1 MTILKEMD
9 QNLRFS
15 NRIVLSVLSLTLLLV
30 FFQLS
35 FSISNSENVLLV
47 INMISY
53 QKTLL
58 IFIVFSLLLYVLLS
72 IIKASVDSKVNE
84 EHINTLLKLI
94 KYFFFNSIVGYA
106 LIILY
111 YNFDSILGYTVVKDR
126 IEMNILGVVIFSMII
141 PLARYLTLNYNSKIH
156 AVISLQLMIVLI
168 IVARRIFQGAI
179 IVEFSAVAYLFV
191 PTVFLLRI
199 RRLYITAAYAGFMA
213 GLFYYFYIILNGGN
227 TYHTLIDSKVYLSM
241 FSHGTLLLVSL
252 IYMKRIKFA
261 TKELL
266 LVVAYLLFSLF
277 WAIVNRP
284 ETNEFKFFIYDII
297 DGELLNVFFE
307 NLSNVHYL
315 IYYILLALFLLFSMR
330 IFIRIN
336 TYFMKDTL

>member
-1 MTILKEMD
+1 MGDLNNENQDLKNSNIL
-9 QNLRFS
+9 
-15 NRIVLSVLSLTLLLV
+15 VLCILSLVTLLV
-30 FFQLS
+30 FLQLL
-35 FSISNSENVLLV
+35 FIINNSKDILYVS
-47 INMISY
+47 NMISY

-58 IFIVFSLLLYVLLS
+58 IFAIFSIL
-72 IIKASVDSKVNE
+72 I
-84 EHINTLLKLI
+84 TLLFFVIKTTIEIQLYGETIKTLLRLI
-94 KYFFFNSIVGYA
+94 KYLFFNSIVGYI

-111 YNFDSILGYTVVKDR
+111 YNLDVVLGYTVVKDR

-141 PLARYLTLNYNSKIH
+141 PLARFLSLNYNSKVQAI
-156 AVISLQLMIVLI
+156 ISIQLMIVLI

-199 RRLYITAAYAGFMA
+199 KKLYITAAYAGFMA
-213 GLFYYFYIILNGGN
+213 GLFYYLYIILNGGN

-266 LVVAYLLFSLF
+266 LVIGYLLFSLV

-297 DGELLNVFFE
+297 DGELLNVFFV

-330 IFIRIN
+330 IFLRIN
-336 TYFMKDTL
+336 SYFTKNTL